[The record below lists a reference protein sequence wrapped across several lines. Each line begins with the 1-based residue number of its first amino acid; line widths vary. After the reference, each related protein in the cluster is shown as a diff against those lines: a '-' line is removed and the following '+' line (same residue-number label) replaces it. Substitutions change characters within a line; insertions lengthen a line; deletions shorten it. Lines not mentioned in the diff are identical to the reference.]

1 MIDEKYR
8 RNPENITDF
17 LKKERFRYI
26 KIFERL
32 VNDKLYEEYEQC
44 DFILEK
50 IEEFTE
56 EDEKYLVYRIK
67 EEENKYNVE
76 YLKERILENFIFDE
90 LYFLVNQK
98 FELLEI
104 LNIDEIMEKIETI
117 QQEVIKIENV
127 DLKLKYPDLEKYK
140 KLVSD
145 EDVFL
150 EFIKNYKF
158 YNVFKSNLSNKEKT
172 IYGIGSKPVP
182 LSLKT
187 TTEKGVYVI
196 KGHLNYDKMSNLR
209 FHKFINSEYRREFE
223 NVNIEYGK
231 LMLLDDVR
239 ITKKVDNMIKICEK
253 ENEYGLKNENSRDRI
268 IYFKREF
275 LERFKN
281 E

>member
-44 DFILEK
+44 DFVLEK

-56 EDEKYLVYRIK
+56 EDEKYLVYWIK

-104 LNIDEIMEKIETI
+104 LNIDEIMEKIEII

-158 YNVFKSNLSNKEKT
+158 YSVFKSNISDKKKT

-182 LSLKT
+182 LSLQTKQ
-187 TTEKGVYVI
+187 EKGVYVI

-223 NVNIEYGK
+223 NLKIEYGK
-231 LMLLDDVR
+231 LMLLDDVK
-239 ITKKVDNMIKICEK
+239 ITRKVDNMIKIYEK

-275 LERFKN
+275 LKYLI
-281 E
+281 

>member
-44 DFILEK
+44 DFVLEK

-56 EDEKYLVYRIK
+56 EDEKYLVYWIK

-76 YLKERILENFIFDE
+76 YLKERILENFIFNE

-104 LNIDEIMEKIETI
+104 LNIDEIMEKIEI
-117 QQEVIKIENV
+117 VQQEVIKIENV
-127 DLKLKYPDLEKYK
+127 NLKLKYPDMEKYK

-145 EDVFL
+145 EDIFL

-158 YNVFKSNLSNKEKT
+158 YSVFKSNISDKEKT
-172 IYGIGSKPVP
+172 IYGIVSKPVP
-182 LSLKT
+182 LSLQTKQ
-187 TTEKGVYVI
+187 EKGVYVI

-223 NVNIEYGK
+223 NLKIEYGK
-231 LMLLDDVR
+231 LMLLDDVK
-239 ITKKVDNMIKICEK
+239 ITRKVDNMIKIYEK

-275 LERFKN
+275 LKKLI
-281 E
+281 

>member
-8 RNPENITDF
+8 RNPEYITDF

-32 VNDKLYEEYEQC
+32 VNDKLYEEYERC

-104 LNIDEIMEKIETI
+104 LNIDEIMEKIEI
-117 QQEVIKIENV
+117 VQQEVIKIENV
-127 DLKLKYPDLEKYK
+127 NLKLKYPDLEKYK

-158 YNVFKSNLSNKEKT
+158 YNVFKSNLSDKEKT

-239 ITKKVDNMIKICEK
+239 ITKKIDSMVRIFTKI
-253 ENEYGLKNENSRDRI
+253 ENIEIN
-268 IYFKREF
+268 IYEKREI
-275 LERFKN
+275 LEKFEKTKSLLY
-281 E
+281 

>member
-56 EDEKYLVYRIK
+56 EDEKYLVYWIK

-104 LNIDEIMEKIETI
+104 LNIDEIMEKIEI
-117 QQEVIKIENV
+117 VQQEVIKIENV
-127 DLKLKYPDLEKYK
+127 NLTLKYPDLEKY
-140 KLVSD
+140 
-145 EDVFL
+145 
-150 EFIKNYKF
+150 
-158 YNVFKSNLSNKEKT
+158 
-172 IYGIGSKPVP
+172 
-182 LSLKT
+182 
-187 TTEKGVYVI
+187 
-196 KGHLNYDKMSNLR
+196 
-209 FHKFINSEYRREFE
+209 
-223 NVNIEYGK
+223 
-231 LMLLDDVR
+231 
-239 ITKKVDNMIKICEK
+239 
-253 ENEYGLKNENSRDRI
+253 
-268 IYFKREF
+268 
-275 LERFKN
+275 
-281 E
+281 